1 MAVKATTTNPATLLF
16 PASYRRRVLTL
27 LLLHPERALHVRE
40 IARLTGTTAG
50 TLNKELTKL
59 HAAGLLE
66 RERVG
71 NQVRYTANRASPIF
85 SEIAGIL
92 RKTIGLADVLAD
104 ALAPSAP
111 AITVAFVFGSMAR
124 ATETAG
130 SDVDVMLIGSLG
142 FGDAVKLLYPAQAVL
157 GREINPSVY
166 GADEW
171 RARLKAKDPFIRDVL
186 AKPKIFLIGNDDELE
201 KLGRRQPR

>member
-1 MAVKATTTNPATLLF
+1 MAVKATTINPATLLF

-59 HAAGLLE
+59 HAAGLLD

-71 NQVRYTANRASPIF
+71 NQVRYTANRASPIYT
-85 SEIAGIL
+85 ELVGIL

-111 AITVAFVFGSMAR
+111 VISVAFVFGSMAR

-142 FGDAVKLLYPAQAVL
+142 FGDAVKLLYPAQATL
-157 GREINPSVY
+157 GREVNPKVFS
-166 GADEW
+166 ADEW

>member
-1 MAVKATTTNPATLLF
+1 MKATTINPATLLF

-59 HAAGLLE
+59 HAAGLLD

-71 NQVRYTANRASPIF
+71 NQVRYTANRASPIYT
-85 SEIAGIL
+85 ELVGIL

-111 AITVAFVFGSMAR
+111 VISVAFVFGSMAR

-142 FGDAVKLLYPAQAVL
+142 FGDAVKLLYPAQATL
-157 GREINPSVY
+157 GREVNPKVFS
-166 GADEW
+166 ADEW

>member
-111 AITVAFVFGSMAR
+111 VISVAFVFGSMAR

-142 FGDAVKLLYPAQAVL
+142 FGDAVKLLYPAQATL
-157 GREINPSVY
+157 GREVNPKVFS
-166 GADEW
+166 ADEW

>member
-1 MAVKATTTNPATLLF
+1 MAVKATTIGPATLLF

-71 NQVRYTANRASPIF
+71 NQVRYTANRASPIYA
-85 SEIAGIL
+85 ELTGIL

-104 ALAPSAP
+104 ALAPMAP
-111 AITVAFVFGSMAR
+111 AIAVAFVFGSMAR

-130 SDVDVMLIGSLG
+130 SDVDLMLLGSLT
-142 FGDAVKLLYPAQAVL
+142 FGDAVKLLYPAQATL

-166 GADEW
+166 SADEW
-171 RARLKAKDPFIRDVL
+171 RARLKTKDSFIREVL
-186 AKPKIFLIGNDDELE
+186 VQPKIFLIGNDDELE

>member
-1 MAVKATTTNPATLLF
+1 MAVKATTINPATLLF

-59 HAAGLLE
+59 HAAGLLD

-85 SEIAGIL
+85 TELSAIL

-104 ALAPSAP
+104 ALAPSASV
-111 AITVAFVFGSMAR
+111 ISVAFVFGSMAR
-124 ATETAG
+124 ATETAR
-130 SDVDVMLIGSLG
+130 SDVDVMLIASMG

-157 GREINPSVY
+157 GREVNPVVFSV
-166 GADEW
+166 DEW
-171 RARLKAKDPFIRDVL
+171 RARLKAKDPFAREVL
-186 AKPKIFLIGNDDELE
+186 VQPKIFLIGTDDELE